1 VTVNVRSASAPP
13 ASGGR
18 IPPHNLEAETSI
30 LGALML
36 DRSAIGKI
44 ADFLHPDDFYFPTH
58 GIIFRAAL
66 NLYDHSEPIDLLTL
80 SAELEKSRSLERAG
94 GQEFLAELESGVP
107 TAANV
112 EYYARIVEEAATKR
126 RLTGAGDRISNLAY
140 DEGLAADLAVDK
152 AEEIVFGI
160 AERRIKQD
168 FVPLSKVLHE
178 TWDDIEKSHLD
189 PSHLSGVP
197 SGFNDLDSKTGGF
210 QKANLI
216 VVAARP
222 GIGKTS
228 LVLNIAQHAAIS
240 RKIPVGIFS
249 LEMSE
254 RELATRLLCSEA
266 AVDSYRLRMGLL
278 KESEWQP
285 IAQAMGALAEAPIFI
300 EESPVLSVMEMRTR
314 ARRLMASQNVGLLIV
329 DYLQLMQG
337 RNQENR
343 VQEISDISRS
353 LKGLARELNVP
364 VIACSQLSREPEKR
378 PDHRP
383 QLSDLRE
390 SGSIEQDSDVVI
402 FIYRDRFYNDNLP
415 EDRRN
420 VAELIIA
427 KHRNGPTGKVELLF
441 IDEQTKFANL
451 ERRRA

>member
-1 VTVNVRSASAPP
+1 MKVETTLVAAR
-13 ASGGR
+13 GR
-18 IPPHNLEAETSI
+18 IPPQNLEAESSV

-36 DRSAIGKI
+36 DRNAIARL
-44 ADFLHPDDFYFPTH
+44 ADYLQPEDFYVPAH
-58 GIIFRAAL
+58 GVVFQAAL
-66 NLYDHSEPIDLLTL
+66 NLYERSEPIDLLTM
-80 SAELEKSRSLERAG
+80 SAELQTMRALERIG
-94 GQEFLAELESGVP
+94 GQGFLAELESSVP

-112 EYYARIVEEAATKR
+112 EYYARIIEDAATKR
-126 RLTGAGDRISNLAY
+126 RLGAAGDRISNLAFEESIPA
-140 DEGLAADLAVDK
+140 DEAVDK
-152 AEEIVFGI
+152 AEGIVFQI
-160 AERRIKQD
+160 AERRIRQD
-168 FVPLSKVLHE
+168 FIPIKKVLQE
-178 TWDDIEKSHLD
+178 TWDEIERTHQD

-197 SGFNDLDSKTGGF
+197 SGFKDLDAKTGGF

-222 GIGKTS
+222 GVGKTS
-228 LVLNIAQHAAIS
+228 LVLNIAQHAAIE

-254 RELATRLLCSEA
+254 RELVTRLLCSEA

-278 KESEWQP
+278 KDAEWP
-285 IAQAMGALAEAPIFI
+285 RIAQAMGALSEAPIFI
-300 EESPVLSVMEMRTR
+300 EESPVLTVMEMRTR
-314 ARRLMASQNVGLLIV
+314 ARRLMASQNVGLIIV

-353 LKGLARELNVP
+353 LKALARELGIAVL
-364 VIACSQLSREPEKR
+364 ACSQLSREPEKR

-383 QLSDLRE
+383 QLADLRE
-390 SGSIEQDSDVVI
+390 SGTIEQDSDVVI

-415 EDRRN
+415 EERRN
-420 VAELIIA
+420 VAEVIIA
-427 KHRNGPTGKVELLF
+427 KHRNGPTGKIELLF